1 MTLRTATL
9 CLALA
14 ASPAAAQAPDEGRSL
29 MEQGAEMF
37 FRGLMSEMEPAL
49 QELREFADGVE
60 PALRDFVVEM
70 GPALRELLEEVEDWS
85 AYQDSI
91 VVVKGCGSQVVPPNA
106 YLLAMQKLQGVARKL
121 MFGEPCSSVPLW
133 RKPKAKAQAKPGA
146 VGVAKPQLPFS

>member
-85 AYQDSI
+85 AYHPPERLPNGDI
-91 VVVKGCGSQVVPPNA
+91 ILRRREPLPENAPEPDALVPDDE
-106 YLLAMQKLQGVARKL
+106 
-121 MFGEPCSSVPLW
+121 GEIDL
-133 RKPKAKAQAKPGA
+133 
-146 VGVAKPQLPFS
+146 